1 MTAALPQPRKPLAP
15 VEDLPGTS
23 ALCLTV
29 AGMCLYFRGAER
41 IRMSAPPECYA
52 TFLRA
57 SPADGPCIDTV
68 DLEII
73 AGEVPRPDLLT
84 PIFDTGGA
92 WSMLSDERR
101 CVFRLQPRGNG
112 AKPLWSLTTDREFRR
127 GRVYCSDAM
136 LADSGKAIL
145 ARNLIQYPL
154 DQLLF
159 IHAAAARSRAMLVH
173 AAAGIIGG
181 RGVLFAGPS
190 GSGKSTISRL
200 LLESRS
206 MRFLSDDR
214 VAIRRF
220 GARLSVYGTPWPG
233 DAGAAV
239 NESAPLDAVCFLR
252 QANSTGLRRLA
263 PAETLERLLPVVSV
277 PWYQPDLAEQP
288 LELCA
293 YVLENYP
300 IFELSFRPDARELGN
315 ALDALADTP

>member
-1 MTAALPQPRKPLAP
+1 MTAAIPETGARKGPAE
-15 VEDLPGTS
+15 VLPGAA

-41 IRMSAPPECYA
+41 IRMSAPPECYS
-52 TFLRA
+52 TFLRE
-57 SPADGPCIDTV
+57 SPVDGPCIDTV

-84 PIFDTGGA
+84 PVFDTGGA
-92 WSMLSDERR
+92 WSMLSDDRR
-101 CVFRLQPRGNG
+101 CVFRLQPRANG
-112 AKPLWSLTTDREFRR
+112 AKPLWSLTTDLEFRR
-127 GRVYCSDAM
+127 GRVYCSDT
-136 LADSGKAIL
+136 LLSDEGRVIL

-159 IHAAAARSRAMLVH
+159 IHAAAARARAMLVH
-173 AAAGIIGG
+173 AAAGIVGG

-190 GSGKSTISRL
+190 GSGKSTVSRL

-252 QANSTGLRRLA
+252 HGNSTELRQLA
-263 PAETLERLLPVVSV
+263 PSETIERLLPVVSV
-277 PWYQPDLAEQP
+277 PWYRPDLAEQP

-300 IFELSFRPDARELGN
+300 IFELSFRPDARELGA
-315 ALDALADTP
+315 ALDELAGAQ